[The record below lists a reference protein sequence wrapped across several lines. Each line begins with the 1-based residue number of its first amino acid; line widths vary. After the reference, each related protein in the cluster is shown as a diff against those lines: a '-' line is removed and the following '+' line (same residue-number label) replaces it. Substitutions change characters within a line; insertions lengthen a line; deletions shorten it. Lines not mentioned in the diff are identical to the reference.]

1 MDYRTLITIEP
12 GKRGGKPCIRGLRIT
27 VYDVL
32 EYLASGMSEDDILSD
47 FPDLTR
53 EDIRACL
60 AFAADRE
67 RRLVEIPPT

>member
-1 MDYRTLITIEP
+1 MPKAYAKIVTIEP
-12 GKRGGKPCIRGLRIT
+12 GKRGGKPCIRGMRIT

-47 FPDLTR
+47 FPYLTR

-60 AFAADRE
+60 SFAADRE
-67 RRLVEIPPT
+67 R